1 MAVLTSGNPAVDLMG
16 SIRITGNITDLEWY
30 KHIRKPSGKPN
41 HLAVSILSDIVY
53 WYRPTDVRDENTGF
67 VIAKKKK
74 FKGDLL
80 QKTYKAYADMYGESR
95 DCVKKAFDQLE
106 NMGLI
111 KRYFR
116 DIVHP
121 DGTESNNVMFIELFP
136 AELCKIS
143 NIELPEK
150 GEVPEKNQVPPLKNE
165 GRFIEKNHEEACKIV
180 GGHGGMDDTLP
191 LKMDPPPRKDAEINT
206 NNIIETITDN
216 TTDTTDKDYRSI
228 IRSEEDFG
236 KNEREKEREGYRELI
251 LGNIGYSDLVL
262 RHPGNK
268 RVIDRILKIMTDTV
282 CSGDTHMFIAKKDR
296 SISEIRSRYLSL
308 RQEHIEHVLFNL
320 PEDDS
325 GVVLKDKFL
334 MAYLF
339 NATDTIDQICSTK
352 NLHNKPGPGFK
363 NLNQREYDYEALER
377 EALAY

>member
-136 AELCKIS
+136 TELCKIS
-143 NIELPEK
+143 TIE
-150 GEVPEKNQVPPLKNE
+150 
-165 GRFIEKNHEEACKIV
+165 
-180 GGHGGMDDTLP
+180 
-191 LKMDPPPRKDAEINT
+191 
-206 NNIIETITDN
+206 
-216 TTDTTDKDYRSI
+216 
-228 IRSEEDFG
+228 
-236 KNEREKEREGYRELI
+236 
-251 LGNIGYSDLVL
+251 
-262 RHPGNK
+262 
-268 RVIDRILKIMTDTV
+268 
-282 CSGDTHMFIAKKDR
+282 
-296 SISEIRSRYLSL
+296 
-308 RQEHIEHVLFNL
+308 
-320 PEDDS
+320 
-325 GVVLKDKFL
+325 
-334 MAYLF
+334 
-339 NATDTIDQICSTK
+339 
-352 NLHNKPGPGFK
+352 
-363 NLNQREYDYEALER
+363 
-377 EALAY
+377 

>member
-136 AELCKIS
+136 TELCKIS

-180 GGHGGMDDTLP
+180 GGHRGMDDTLP

-206 NNIIETITDN
+206 NNIIKTITDN
-216 TTDTTDKDYRSI
+216 TTDTTDKDYHSI
-228 IRSEEDFG
+228 NRSEEDFG

-296 SISEIRSRYLSL
+296 SISEIRSRYMSL
-308 RQEHIEHVLFNL
+308 RYL
-320 PEDDS
+320 S
-325 GVVLKDKFL
+325 GE
-334 MAYLF
+334 
-339 NATDTIDQICSTK
+339 IW
-352 NLHNKPGPGFK
+352 G
-363 NLNQREYDYEALER
+363 
-377 EALAY
+377 

>member
-1 MAVLTSGNPAVDLMG
+1 MLTSGNPAVDMMG

-106 NMGLI
+106 KMGLI

-116 DIVHP
+116 DIVHA

-136 AELCKIS
+136 TELCKIS

-191 LKMDPPPRKDAEINT
+191 LKMDPPPRKGAEINT
-206 NNIIETITDN
+206 NNII
-216 TTDTTDKDYRSI
+216 
-228 IRSEEDFG
+228 
-236 KNEREKEREGYRELI
+236 
-251 LGNIGYSDLVL
+251 
-262 RHPGNK
+262 
-268 RVIDRILKIMTDTV
+268 
-282 CSGDTHMFIAKKDR
+282 
-296 SISEIRSRYLSL
+296 
-308 RQEHIEHVLFNL
+308 
-320 PEDDS
+320 
-325 GVVLKDKFL
+325 
-334 MAYLF
+334 
-339 NATDTIDQICSTK
+339 
-352 NLHNKPGPGFK
+352 
-363 NLNQREYDYEALER
+363 
-377 EALAY
+377 